1 VKLVSH
7 DADEHGV
14 EDQDDRERRDGEDVQ
29 SSEAD
34 KGQLGGV
41 RAQQVRRG
49 ESENQTQTQTHNES
63 DDGDDDDADG
73 PRHVRVGG
81 EGETLPTEDHREGEE
96 HDEGGAVDQPE
107 YQREVV
113 SASVNP
119 GYESYMRREV
129 IASTWRGFGRWT

>member
-1 VKLVSH
+1 MIGKDAMERMCRARRPTKDSWEVS
-7 DADEHGV
+7 GTV
-14 EDQDDRERRDGEDVQ
+14 T
-29 SSEAD
+29 
-34 KGQLGGV
+34 KT
-41 RAQQVRRG
+41 QQVRRG
-49 ESENQTQTQTHNES
+49 ESENQTQTRTHNES

-113 SASVNP
+113 SASVN
-119 GYESYMRREV
+119 GRHGSYMRTGV
-129 IASTWRGFGRWT
+129 